1 MNMKFQRGDIVVSA
15 PGYSSA
21 CYCILELLPLTA
33 KYPYSALNL
42 VNLEVYQVRDDG
54 LTKVGTATEEFLIG
68 QTNAGTE
75 KQACEAPAAEL
86 RYRRGQARAAREAW
100 HATENE
106 RKRWLI
112 LASAE
117 PGDGINIG
125 YQCGHATPYRFR
137 YVLERGSKYVFVAEN
152 PQGTAVKLTLNA
164 ISLEHVAPD
173 LGLLAGAKMSDHGS
187 T

>member
-15 PGYSSA
+15 PGYTSA
-21 CYCILELLPLTA
+21 CYCILELLPLSA

-42 VNLEVYQVRDDG
+42 VNLETYQICDDG

-68 QTNAGTE
+68 QTSAGPE
-75 KQACEAPAAEL
+75 KQARETPAAEL

-100 HATENE
+100 HASENE

-125 YQCGHATPYRFR
+125 YQRGHAIPYRFR

-152 PQGTAVKLTLNA
+152 AQATLVKLPLGA
-164 ISLEHVAPD
+164 ISLEHVAANL
-173 LGLLAGAKMSDHGS
+173 LGDAKMSDRGS

>member
-15 PGYSSA
+15 PAYTSA
-21 CYCILELLPLTA
+21 CYCILELRPQSA

-42 VNLEVYQVRDDG
+42 VNLETYQIQDDG
-54 LTKVGTATEEFLIG
+54 LTKVGTATEEFLRG
-68 QTNAGTE
+68 QTSTGTE
-75 KQACEAPAAEL
+75 REAPAAEL

-100 HATENE
+100 HATEND

-164 ISLEHVAPD
+164 ISLEQVAPD
-173 LGLLAGAKMSDHGS
+173 VSLLGDVRMSDHGS